1 MEAEALTSE
10 PPGKPR
16 TYIKLSLKMHSNIH
30 WVQTNT
36 VLFPLYEVPRIVK
49 FIESESPL
57 ADPRGQGLGWERR
70 KNGELWFNG
79 DRVSV

>member
-1 MEAEALTSE
+1 MGGG
-10 PPGKPR
+10 GKKVPSVCR

-36 VLFPLYEVPRIVK
+36 VWFHLHEVPRIVK

-57 ADPRGQGLGWERR
+57 ADPRHKGLGQGRR
-70 KNGELWFNG
+70 KNGQL
-79 DRVSV
+79 